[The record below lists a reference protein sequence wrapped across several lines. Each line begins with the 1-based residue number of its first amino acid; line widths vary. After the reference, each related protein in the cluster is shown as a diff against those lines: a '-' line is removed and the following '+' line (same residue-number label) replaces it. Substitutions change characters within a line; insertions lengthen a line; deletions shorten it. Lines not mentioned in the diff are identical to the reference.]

1 MYCDNQQ
8 QQPVAFGRTGSA
20 LLMTSLLA
28 KFLISQLLCYASS
41 LSPPSEVRV
50 GGLFPL
56 FRLTG
61 PSITTGQQR
70 LAGFLLA
77 VKEINADNTLLPNT
91 TFKISVKDTK
101 LSLGK
106 AFFTTF
112 ELSKTAFGGKG
123 VDACIGPQASGE
135 SDAAAT
141 VLSQFSTVQISYS
154 STSPLLSN
162 KVNYP
167 YFARTCPSDAFQGA
181 AMASMVA
188 DYFGW

>member
-1 MYCDNQQ
+1 M
-8 QQPVAFGRTGSA
+8 AFGRTGSA
-20 LLMTSLLA
+20 FLMIILLIEFLL
-28 KFLISQLLCYASS
+28 SRLLFCAS

-56 FRLTG
+56 FRTSG
-61 PSITTGQQR
+61 PAITTGQQR

-77 VKEINADNTLLPNT
+77 VEEINADSTVLPNT
-91 TFKISVKDTK
+91 TFKIVVKDTK
-101 LSLGK
+101 LNLGK
-106 AFFTTF
+106 TFFATL
-112 ELSKTAFGGKG
+112 EMSKNAFGGKG
-123 VDACIGPQASGE
+123 VDACIGAQASGE

-167 YFARTCPSDAFQGA
+167 YFARTCPSDSFQGA
-181 AMASMVA
+181 AMANMVA

>member
-1 MYCDNQQ
+1 M
-8 QQPVAFGRTGSA
+8 AFGRTGSA
-20 LLMTSLLA
+20 LLMRLLLIKLLLSRLLFCTSN
-28 KFLISQLLCYASS
+28 

-56 FRLTG
+56 FRLSGLT
-61 PSITTGQQR
+61 ITTGQQR

-77 VKEINADNTLLPNT
+77 VKEINADSTLLPNT
-91 TFKISVKDTK
+91 TFKIAVKDTK
-101 LSLGK
+101 LNLGK
-106 AFFTTF
+106 TFFATL
-112 ELSKTAFGGKG
+112 ELSKSAFGGKG

-162 KVNYP
+162 KVNYR

-181 AMASMVA
+181 AMAGMVA